1 MKEINKKRPATP
13 TEIKDFFAMKERIN
27 NASEKERNIIYEE
40 LEAKRV
46 ALMRKGI
53 KAGTGNRLNK

>member
-1 MKEINKKRPATP
+1 MEKGTIKRPATLAE
-13 TEIKDFFAMKERIN
+13 TKDFFAMKERIN

-40 LEAKRV
+40 LEAKKV

-53 KAGTGNRLNK
+53 QSEA

>member
-1 MKEINKKRPATP
+1 MENGTIKRPAPLAET
-13 TEIKDFFAMKERIN
+13 KDFFAMKERIN

-40 LEAKRV
+40 LEAKKV

-53 KAGTGNRLNK
+53 QSEA